1 MWSREMAQDRKKS
14 KIKSDILLR
23 VRILYLLFFFAGLF
37 ILGRLIWVQY
47 LSREVRVNAKRI
59 EKRIFREER
68 VIARRGD
75 ILARNNEE
83 LATSI
88 FRYRVTFDMS
98 AEGFDSL
105 ELFTEQVDS
114 LSKLL
119 SLYFKDRTAEEYRRK
134 FLDEHNRRYRLKYRK
149 DTTICNSKSW
159 LGRFIDR
166 MKGEEFSTIK
176 LYDTIRDSRP
186 VEILP
191 REVDYAE
198 WQILKSYPILNWNM
212 GMVYRLEPI
221 DYRIYPQGELARR
234 VIGRNDDRGKYGI
247 EAIYGEELK
256 GHDGVERRQRI
267 AHGFSGRVAG
277 YKGNIE
283 ARDGADIHTTID
295 LDIQDVA
302 DKALRSQ
309 LMAQNSLWG
318 TTLVMECETG
328 DILAMVN
335 LGRTSSGGYA
345 ELENY
350 AIGRRMEPGSTFKLA
365 ALLALIED
373 CGKGLDLEYD
383 SEDGKRVEVGRALV
397 QDSHAGFS
405 VVDLKTATA
414 QSLNV
419 YFAKAIYE
427 AYRDN
432 PQRYVD
438 FLKRLNLD
446 KSVGLEQFG
455 EPMPI
460 LPEPGSKIWYPHITL
475 PNMGYGYAVELTPIQ
490 ILTLY
495 NAVANGGRM
504 VAPRLIRGVSR
515 NGEMIQEVEPRTLV
529 ERICSD
535 ETLEKVREAVEEVA
549 LRGTAK
555 YYFGDT
561 TRFSV
566 GAKTGTAKFA
576 QGGIKYDDGY
586 YLGSM
591 VTYLPADNPKYTL
604 LTSIFTRRG
613 LGTTI
618 YGAGLAGPVQK
629 RVASYLTALIPKSGK
644 SGEEE
649 KNPAPIN
656 LKGGDLR
663 EILEVADGYDIELK
677 SRIKR
682 GWGRVLED
690 GTVESVEGYEGVPDV
705 RGMGLKDALY
715 ILERAGFRVRFSG
728 AGAVFKQTP
737 DAGTKL
743 REGGVVE
750 LVLK

>member
-1 MWSREMAQDRKKS
+1 MAQDRKKS

-59 EKRIFREER
+59 ERRIFREER

-119 SLYFKDRTAEEYRRK
+119 SLYFKDRTAEEYRGK
-134 FLDEHNRRYRLKYRK
+134 FLDEHNRRYKLKYRK

-535 ETLEKVREAVEEVA
+535 ETLEKVREALEEVA
-549 LRGTAK
+549 LSGTAK
-555 YYFGDT
+555 SYFGDT

-629 RVASYLTALIPKSGK
+629 RVASYLTALIPKSGE

-690 GTVESVEGYEGVPDV
+690 GTVESVEGDEGVPDV

>member
-1 MWSREMAQDRKKS
+1 MAQDRKKS

-59 EKRIFREER
+59 ERRIFREER

-283 ARDGADIHTTID
+283 ARDGADILTTID

-383 SEDGKRVEVGRALV
+383 SED
-397 QDSHAGFS
+397 
-405 VVDLKTATA
+405 
-414 QSLNV
+414 
-419 YFAKAIYE
+419 
-427 AYRDN
+427 
-432 PQRYVD
+432 
-438 FLKRLNLD
+438 
-446 KSVGLEQFG
+446 
-455 EPMPI
+455 
-460 LPEPGSKIWYPHITL
+460 
-475 PNMGYGYAVELTPIQ
+475 
-490 ILTLY
+490 
-495 NAVANGGRM
+495 
-504 VAPRLIRGVSR
+504 
-515 NGEMIQEVEPRTLV
+515 
-529 ERICSD
+529 
-535 ETLEKVREAVEEVA
+535 
-549 LRGTAK
+549 
-555 YYFGDT
+555 
-561 TRFSV
+561 
-566 GAKTGTAKFA
+566 
-576 QGGIKYDDGY
+576 
-586 YLGSM
+586 
-591 VTYLPADNPKYTL
+591 
-604 LTSIFTRRG
+604 
-613 LGTTI
+613 
-618 YGAGLAGPVQK
+618 
-629 RVASYLTALIPKSGK
+629 
-644 SGEEE
+644 
-649 KNPAPIN
+649 
-656 LKGGDLR
+656 
-663 EILEVADGYDIELK
+663 
-677 SRIKR
+677 
-682 GWGRVLED
+682 
-690 GTVESVEGYEGVPDV
+690 
-705 RGMGLKDALY
+705 
-715 ILERAGFRVRFSG
+715 
-728 AGAVFKQTP
+728 
-737 DAGTKL
+737 
-743 REGGVVE
+743 
-750 LVLK
+750 

>member
-1 MWSREMAQDRKKS
+1 MAQDRKKS

-59 EKRIFREER
+59 ERRIFREER

-159 LGRFIDR
+159 LGRFVDR

-535 ETLEKVREAVEEVA
+535 ETLEKVREALEEVA
-549 LRGTAK
+549 LSGTAK

-618 YGAGLAGPVQK
+618 YGAGLAGPVQR
-629 RVASYLTALIPKSGK
+629 RVASYLTALIPKSGE

>member
-1 MWSREMAQDRKKS
+1 MAQDRKKS

-59 EKRIFREER
+59 ERRIFREER

-134 FLDEHNRRYRLKYRK
+134 FLDEHNRRYKLKYRK

-535 ETLEKVREAVEEVA
+535 ETLEKVREALEEVA
-549 LRGTAK
+549 LSGTAK

-629 RVASYLTALIPKSGK
+629 SVASYLTALIPKSGE

>member
-1 MWSREMAQDRKKS
+1 MAQDRKKS

-23 VRILYLLFFFAGLF
+23 VRILYLLFFFVGLF

-59 EKRIFREER
+59 ERRIFREER

-159 LGRFIDR
+159 LGRFVDR

-283 ARDGADIHTTID
+283 ARDGADILTTID

-535 ETLEKVREAVEEVA
+535 ETLEKVREALEEVA
-549 LRGTAK
+549 LSGTAK

>member
-1 MWSREMAQDRKKS
+1 M
-14 KIKSDILLR
+14 
-23 VRILYLLFFFAGLF
+23 
-37 ILGRLIWVQY
+37 
-47 LSREVRVNAKRI
+47 
-59 EKRIFREER
+59 
-68 VIARRGD
+68 
-75 ILARNNEE
+75 
-83 LATSI
+83 
-88 FRYRVTFDMS
+88 
-98 AEGFDSL
+98 
-105 ELFTEQVDS
+105 
-114 LSKLL
+114 
-119 SLYFKDRTAEEYRRK
+119 
-134 FLDEHNRRYRLKYRK
+134 
-149 DTTICNSKSW
+149 
-159 LGRFIDR
+159 
-166 MKGEEFSTIK
+166 
-176 LYDTIRDSRP
+176 
-186 VEILP
+186 
-191 REVDYAE
+191 
-198 WQILKSYPILNWNM
+198 
-212 GMVYRLEPI
+212 
-221 DYRIYPQGELARR
+221 
-234 VIGRNDDRGKYGI
+234 
-247 EAIYGEELK
+247 
-256 GHDGVERRQRI
+256 ERRQRI

-419 YFAKAIYE
+419 YFAKALYE

-535 ETLEKVREAVEEVA
+535 ETLEKVREALEEVA
-549 LRGTAK
+549 LSGTAK

-618 YGAGLAGPVQK
+618 YGAGLAGPIQK
-629 RVASYLTALIPKSGK
+629 RVASYLTALIPKSGE

>member
-1 MWSREMAQDRKKS
+1 
-14 KIKSDILLR
+14 
-23 VRILYLLFFFAGLF
+23 
-37 ILGRLIWVQY
+37 
-47 LSREVRVNAKRI
+47 
-59 EKRIFREER
+59 
-68 VIARRGD
+68 
-75 ILARNNEE
+75 
-83 LATSI
+83 
-88 FRYRVTFDMS
+88 
-98 AEGFDSL
+98 
-105 ELFTEQVDS
+105 
-114 LSKLL
+114 
-119 SLYFKDRTAEEYRRK
+119 
-134 FLDEHNRRYRLKYRK
+134 
-149 DTTICNSKSW
+149 
-159 LGRFIDR
+159 
-166 MKGEEFSTIK
+166 
-176 LYDTIRDSRP
+176 
-186 VEILP
+186 
-191 REVDYAE
+191 
-198 WQILKSYPILNWNM
+198 
-212 GMVYRLEPI
+212 
-221 DYRIYPQGELARR
+221 
-234 VIGRNDDRGKYGI
+234 
-247 EAIYGEELK
+247 
-256 GHDGVERRQRI
+256 
-267 AHGFSGRVAG
+267 
-277 YKGNIE
+277 
-283 ARDGADIHTTID
+283 
-295 LDIQDVA
+295 
-302 DKALRSQ
+302 
-309 LMAQNSLWG
+309 
-318 TTLVMECETG
+318 
-328 DILAMVN
+328 
-335 LGRTSSGGYA
+335 
-345 ELENY
+345 
-350 AIGRRMEPGSTFKLA
+350 
-365 ALLALIED
+365 
-373 CGKGLDLEYD
+373 
-383 SEDGKRVEVGRALV
+383 
-397 QDSHAGFS
+397 FS

-535 ETLEKVREAVEEVA
+535 ETLEKVREALEEVA
-549 LRGTAK
+549 LSGTAK

>member
-1 MWSREMAQDRKKS
+1 MAQDRKKS

-59 EKRIFREER
+59 ERRIFREER

-159 LGRFIDR
+159 LGRFVDR

-535 ETLEKVREAVEEVA
+535 ETLEKVREALEEVA
-549 LRGTAK
+549 LSGTAK

-629 RVASYLTALIPKSGK
+629 RVASYLTALIPKSGE